1 MKKTVFA
8 AALAL
13 AITASGAA
21 LAEQGVAYGVYH
33 QAGEHPDSLIRVT
46 MDCDGELVTGVQID
60 EKLIPYTVSG
70 A

>member
-21 LAEQGVAYGVYH
+21 LAEQGVAYGVYN
-33 QAGEHPDSLIRVT
+33 QDGEHPDSLIRVR
-46 MDCDGELVTGVQID
+46 MD
-60 EKLIPYTVSG
+60 
-70 A
+70 